1 MKNIIFILFSLK
13 KDTFLKLLYFVF
25 VLIIT
30 ASFETF
36 SVSSIAPLLK
46 ELSSSDLISNQSNLE
61 QFLANNLLTDFD
73 TITIKLLIFV
83 SAVILAGLTRLYNLW
98 IMTRLTAKICHEIAL
113 NIYER
118 NINQSYEN
126 HIKKSSD
133 YLVNISTREM
143 ERVAESIG

>member
-1 MKNIIFILFSLK
+1 MKNIIIILSKLK

-36 SVSSIAPLLK
+36 SVSSISPLLK
-46 ELSSSDLISNQSNLE
+46 ELSSSNLISNQSNLE
-61 QFLANNLLTDFD
+61 LFLANNVLIDFD
-73 TITIKLLIFV
+73 SITIKLLIFV

-98 IMTRLTAKICHEIAL
+98 IMTRLTAKICHEIDL

-118 NINQSYEN
+118 NINQNY
-126 HIKKSSD
+126 
-133 YLVNISTREM
+133 
-143 ERVAESIG
+143 